1 MSLITVHSS
10 LTSVFLLLF
19 GSTVFAVTSPAN
31 AESQRDKTATS
42 AVVESPAP
50 KRGLNFAVG
59 NRGLESLSFNGQSF
73 LDSPRSGEL
82 RLEKSVLSAAID
94 ALLSHASSPIPTP
107 NKQRDAVD
115 LVYPWGRVSCVYG
128 KQGDKMTMRIEIS
141 NAGEKEIDELSLRLM
156 DLNFP
161 SVPGGGTLEAGM
173 FGFGFK
179 DTASDLHQYPS
190 VPSAADPQFV
200 VPLVR
205 ADYGT
210 GALNFCSDDLE
221 CSVGVLHSTNPA
233 ARTTYPFVI
242 TCHDIKLRA

>member
-1 MSLITVHSS
+1 
-10 LTSVFLLLF
+10 
-19 GSTVFAVTSPAN
+19 
-31 AESQRDKTATS
+31 
-42 AVVESPAP
+42 
-50 KRGLNFAVG
+50 
-59 NRGLESLSFNGQSF
+59 
-73 LDSPRSGEL
+73 L

-141 NAGEKEIDELSLRLM
+141 NAGAKEIDEFSLRLM

-179 DTASDLHQYPS
+179 DTASHLHQYPS
-190 VPSAADPQFV
+190 VPSAADPRFV
-200 VPLVR
+200 VPIVR
-205 ADYGT
+205 VDYGT

-221 CSVGVLHSTNPA
+221 CSVDVPHSTNFP
-233 ARTTYPFVI
+233 ARTSYPLVI
-242 TCHDIKLRA
+242 TCRGIKPVVIKSF